1 MSLIS
6 RTYLSPVQ
14 NKFFQATWDWLALHS
29 DLDLHRDPVSATTDD
44 PDVLFMCGLPTGQR
58 IDRYE
63 PLVAAVLAQERY
75 GGRPIY
81 FSDLVVRPGTVLPPT
96 RSWRIAYNDKE
107 SFSGWI
113 APRWGLAALGMEP
126 DAMTWVVT
134 GSHLVSLEAVLKGAA
149 DAAGIDSMVL
159 DLVSGDAA
167 PAAGLVTIESF
178 GPWPAPPISTSMGM
192 DRVVRAELAGL
203 LTSMHEDPG
212 GAHLLATWGVER
224 LATVDAAE
232 YERLAR
238 FSEQHGQS
246 VTL

>member
-6 RTYLSPVQ
+6 RTYLSPIQ
-14 NKFFQATWDWLALHS
+14 NKFFQATWDWLAEHTN
-29 DLDLHRDPVSATTDD
+29 LDLHRDLAMASTDD

-81 FSDLVVRPGTVLPPT
+81 FSDLVVRAGKTGPPT
-96 RSWRIAYNDKE
+96 PSWRIAYNDKE

-113 APRWGLAALGMEP
+113 APRWGLAALGLEP

-134 GSHLVSLEAVLKGAA
+134 GSHLVSLEAVKKGTA

-159 DLVSGDAA
+159 DLVSGEAA

-178 GPWPAPPISTSMGM
+178 GPWPAPPISTSAGM
-192 DRVVRAELAGL
+192 DPSVRAELAGA

-224 LATVDAAE
+224 LTTVDAAE
-232 YERLAR
+232 YARLAR
-238 FSEQHGQS
+238 FAETTASPR
-246 VTL
+246 